1 LRFAEDFGDWRKMI
15 MEHQAIREIKE
26 VVLEAIENR
35 YSNGV
40 SLRSIAKDAGL
51 SSATI
56 VRIFN
61 TRYNHNFKIS
71 TLLDLSKALSLFSC
85 QPRSTEELIETL
97 RERLIPVL
105 KEAGHY
111 FSHLRSSDKP
121 KEEYALKMMVSKS
134 HFSYTLNTLNT
145 LLNAVEK
152 ELEGK
157 ITITVEDLGFQK

>member
-1 LRFAEDFGDWRKMI
+1 MI

-35 YSNGV
+35 YLDGV

-51 SSATI
+51 SSSTI
-56 VRIFN
+56 VRVFN
-61 TRYNHNFKIS
+61 TEYNHNSKIA
-71 TLLDLSKALSLFSC
+71 TLLVLSKTLSLFSY
-85 QPRSTEELIETL
+85 QPRSTEELLETL
-97 RERLIPVL
+97 RKRLLPVL
-105 KEAGHY
+105 KEAGY
-111 FSHLRSSDKP
+111 LFSHLRSSDEP